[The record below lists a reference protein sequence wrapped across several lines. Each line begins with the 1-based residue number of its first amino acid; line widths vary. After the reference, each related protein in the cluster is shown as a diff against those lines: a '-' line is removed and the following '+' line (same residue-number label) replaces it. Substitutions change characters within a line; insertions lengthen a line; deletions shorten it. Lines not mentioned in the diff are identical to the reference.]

1 MTYFIN
7 LFLYFYIYSFL
18 GWCCEV
24 VYAYKNQI
32 KFVNRG
38 FLIGPICPI
47 YGFCALSITKMLNSI
62 ESNILFLFIFAS
74 IVVSLIEYYTGYLLE
89 KTFNKKYWDY
99 SEDPFNIHGRICLH
113 FSLIWGI
120 LAVFTAKIINPIITN
135 LFSNIP
141 LYLTIAIFYILFSLF
156 IMDILFTLYTLINK
170 KRNKFI
176 N

>member
-99 SEDPFNIHGRICLH
+99 SEDPFNIHGRICVH
-113 FSLIWGI
+113 F
-120 LAVFTAKIINPIITN
+120 
-135 LFSNIP
+135 
-141 LYLTIAIFYILFSLF
+141 
-156 IMDILFTLYTLINK
+156 
-170 KRNKFI
+170 
-176 N
+176 